1 MPMFCYFYVML
12 YNLIMR
18 FKEKSNIMIAKYHK
32 KLPALYQLA
41 EVSKKTMLRKKAKTN
56 KTTKQRTHFWKTVF
70 GLGIYS
76 I

>member
-1 MPMFCYFYVML
+1 
-12 YNLIMR
+12 MR
-18 FKEKSNIMIAKYHK
+18 FNKKRNMMIGKYHK

-41 EVSKKTMLRKKAKTN
+41 EVSKKTMLRKKTKTN
-56 KTTKQRTHFWKTVF
+56 KTAKQRTHFWKTVS

>member
-1 MPMFCYFYVML
+1 
-12 YNLIMR
+12 
-18 FKEKSNIMIAKYHK
+18 MIAKYHK

-41 EVSKKTMLRKKAKTN
+41 EVSKKTMLIKKAKTN